1 MQIRFGYDK
10 EDNTEY
16 AQYIDENN
24 PMEQQ
29 PEKRPIGT
37 LLVDFINFNLEEYRK
52 GLLVNMS
59 DGEKYYVNSHDFSDI
74 ERNDDG
80 TLKEEDADCY
90 RYAVGVLPDIMYAF
104 MDYFLDL
111 KYGRYYEEHWGEINR
126 LQWEYREKICAIFE
140 LVPPEKMTADSKSE
154 KKSRKKGRFKSGYK
168 KYFHMEESKRWQ
180 YKLKTGEVK
189 FSSIEEAL
197 EYELYLMAETETN
210 LFFCHN
216 CYRLSIGQ
224 RNQQFCDR
232 NIEAIWGYS
241 SIYKSRYTNQDGSF
255 NEDENEQQMKAEQM
269 TIKYMEWLRWP
280 GHLDKTN
287 VDGKDEDKKNV
298 DETKVDETNANEKN
312 EDKENKINFKYKLRR
327 RKIRKQNLDISKEQM
342 QYIQKNLKLD
352 AVKIAKMH
360 TNWQKRCDYQFRG
373 MRTCAEIHKIET
385 LYKNKNEI
393 IAIKNKQKRTIN
405 GEISRLRNMPYLDEE
420 TSIYKLK
427 EKNIKKEMYAIETK
441 TIDYVEKYDNAE
453 TQEEKE
459 NICME
464 YKKLFDRAKKIAS
477 LKTDAEGNPLPK
489 VKKRKIKK
497 GVADIYH
504 ELGI

>member
-52 GLLVNMS
+52 GLLVNAS
-59 DGEKYYVNSHDFSDI
+59 DDEKYYVNSHDFSDI
-74 ERNDDG
+74 ERNADG

-126 LQWEYREKICAIFE
+126 LQREYREKICAIFE
-140 LVPPEKMTADSKSE
+140 IIPPEKMTADSKLE

-168 KYFHMEESKRWQ
+168 NYFHMEESKRWQ

-216 CYRLSIGQ
+216 CYKLSIGQ
-224 RNQQFCDR
+224 RNQQFCNR
-232 NIEAIWGYS
+232 NTEAIWGYS
-241 SIYKSRYTNQDGSF
+241 SIYKSRYKNQDGSL

-269 TIKYMEWLRWP
+269 TLKYMEWLRLP
-280 GHLDKTN
+280 GHLN
-287 VDGKDEDKKNV
+287 KKN
-298 DETKVDETNANEKN
+298 E
-312 EDKENKINFKYKLRR
+312 IHFKYEPRGNEP
-327 RKIRKQNLDISKEQM
+327 KIKKQSLDISKEQM
-342 QYIQKNLKLD
+342 QYIQ
-352 AVKIAKMH
+352 
-360 TNWQKRCDYQFRG
+360 
-373 MRTCAEIHKIET
+373 
-385 LYKNKNEI
+385 
-393 IAIKNKQKRTIN
+393 
-405 GEISRLRNMPYLDEE
+405 
-420 TSIYKLK
+420 
-427 EKNIKKEMYAIETK
+427 
-441 TIDYVEKYDNAE
+441 
-453 TQEEKE
+453 
-459 NICME
+459 
-464 YKKLFDRAKKIAS
+464 
-477 LKTDAEGNPLPK
+477 
-489 VKKRKIKK
+489 
-497 GVADIYH
+497 
-504 ELGI
+504 

>member
-52 GLLVNMS
+52 GLLVNAS
-59 DGEKYYVNSHDFSDI
+59 DDEKYYVNSHDFSDI
-74 ERNDDG
+74 ERNADG

-126 LQWEYREKICAIFE
+126 LQREYREKICAIFE
-140 LVPPEKMTADSKSE
+140 IIPPEKMTADSKLE

-168 KYFHMEESKRWQ
+168 NYFHMEESKRWQ

-216 CYRLSIGQ
+216 CYKLSIGQ
-224 RNQQFCDR
+224 RNQQFCNR
-232 NIEAIWGYS
+232 NTEAIWGYS
-241 SIYKSRYTNQDGSF
+241 SIYKSRYKNQDGSL

-269 TIKYMEWLRWP
+269 TFKYMQWLRLP
-280 GHLDKTN
+280 GHLN
-287 VDGKDEDKKNV
+287 KKN
-298 DETKVDETNANEKN
+298 E
-312 EDKENKINFKYKLRR
+312 IHFKYEPRGNEP
-327 RKIRKQNLDISKEQM
+327 KIKKQSLDISKEQM

-352 AVKIAKMH
+352 ANKMAKIH
-360 TNWQKRCDYQFRG
+360 TNWQKKCDYQFRR
-373 MRTCAEIHKIET
+373 MRTCAEIHKIES

-393 IAIKNKQKRTIN
+393 LAIKNKQKRTIN

-427 EKNIKKEMYAIETK
+427 EKNIRKEMYVIETK

-453 TQEEKE
+453 TPEEKE
-459 NICME
+459 NICIE

-489 VKKRKIKK
+489 VEKRKIKK

>member
-52 GLLVNMS
+52 GLLVNTS
-59 DGEKYYVNSHDFSDI
+59 DDEKYYVNSHDFSDI
-74 ERNDDG
+74 ERNADG

-126 LQWEYREKICAIFE
+126 LQREYREKICAIFE
-140 LVPPEKMTADSKSE
+140 IIPPEKLTADSKLE

-168 KYFHMEESKRWQ
+168 NYFHMEESKRWQ

-216 CYRLSIGQ
+216 CYKLSIGQ
-224 RNQQFCDR
+224 RNQQFCNR
-232 NIEAIWGYS
+232 NTEAIWGYS
-241 SIYKSRYTNQDGSF
+241 SIYKSRYTNQDGSL

-269 TIKYMEWLRWP
+269 TLKYMEWLRLP
-280 GHLDKTN
+280 GHLN
-287 VDGKDEDKKNV
+287 KKN
-298 DETKVDETNANEKN
+298 E
-312 EDKENKINFKYKLRR
+312 IHFKYEPRGKEP
-327 RKIRKQNLDISKEQM
+327 KIQKQSLDISKEQM

-352 AVKIAKMH
+352 ANKMAKIH

-373 MRTCAEIHKIET
+373 MRTCAEIHKIES

-393 IAIKNKQKRTIN
+393 LAIKNKQKRTIN

-427 EKNIKKEMYAIETK
+427 EKNIRKEMYVIETK

-453 TQEEKE
+453 TPEEKE
-459 NICME
+459 NICIE

-477 LKTDAEGNPLPK
+477 LKTDAEGNLLPK

>member
-59 DGEKYYVNSHDFSDI
+59 DDEKYYVNSHDFSDI
-74 ERNDDG
+74 ERNVDG

-126 LQWEYREKICAIFE
+126 LQREYREKICAIFE
-140 LVPPEKMTADSKSE
+140 LIPPEKMTADSKLE
-154 KKSRKKGRFKSGYK
+154 KKSRKKGRFKSVYK
-168 KYFHMEESKRWQ
+168 NYFHMEESKRWQ

-216 CYRLSIGQ
+216 CYKLSIGQ
-224 RNQQFCDR
+224 RNQQFCNR
-232 NIEAIWGYS
+232 NTEAIWGYS
-241 SIYKSRYTNQDGSF
+241 SIYKSRYTNQDGSL

-269 TIKYMEWLRWP
+269 TLKYMEWLRLP
-280 GHLDKTN
+280 GHLN
-287 VDGKDEDKKNV
+287 KKNEI
-298 DETKVDETNANEKN
+298 D
-312 EDKENKINFKYKLRR
+312 FKYEPRGKEP
-327 RKIRKQNLDISKEQM
+327 KIKKQSLDISKKQM

-352 AVKIAKMH
+352 ATKMAKIH

-373 MRTCAEIHKIET
+373 MRTCAEIHKIES

-393 IAIKNKQKRTIN
+393 LAIKNKQKRTIN
-405 GEISRLRNMPYLDEE
+405 GELSRLRNMPYLDEE

-427 EKNIKKEMYAIETK
+427 EKNIRKEMYVIETK

-453 TQEEKE
+453 TPEEKE
-459 NICME
+459 NICIE